1 MFVPLLKFLVFLFM
15 FLSCLLKRE
24 NKNKTVK
31 HFSFVVVV
39 VLFLNRENKTNH
51 FPSAPYT
58 LLHTQ
63 WAV

>member
-31 HFSFVVVV
+31 HFSFVVV
-39 VLFLNRENKTNH
+39 LFLNRENKTNH